1 MAINATGVN
10 FNPAIV
16 RNGLVCYVDAFNPRS
31 LPSDSSSTVWRDLS
45 GEGVN
50 WVLTPG
56 YESSRNDG
64 LIFNGNVNITTD
76 STQYDLD
83 AEEYAAC
90 DQLNL
95 LTSDY
100 TVTVC
105 SRYTV
110 ARNPTVS
117 GGKLGLRSTT
127 LSAETARNGVVDWG
141 LGMTASN
148 RHHRFV
154 AGPSLSVTQYPP
166 INPTRDYIGS
176 ADHATWWQYMTGVAD
191 QTNNIF
197 RSYWKKTQYGEKN
210 APDNEYLGQ
219 RGPTVFRF
227 GGGSTADSS
236 LISEDSAGL
245 AGDSTS
251 PSPSQ
256 CAVAF
261 VMIYNRALTSSEI
274 VQNYHAQRR
283 RLPSRTNEFDFS

>member
-1 MAINATGVN
+1 MAFNATGVN

-56 YESSRNDG
+56 YESSRDNG
-64 LIFNGNVNITTD
+64 LIFNGDVNYSSD

-90 DQLNL
+90 DQLDL

-117 GGKLGLRSTT
+117 GGRLGQRSWT
-127 LSAETARNGVVDWG
+127 LSGETATNGVTDWF
-141 LGMTASN
+141 LGSVASN
-148 RHHRFV
+148 RHHKFV
-154 AGPSLSVTQYPP
+154 AGPSLSVTQWPP
-166 INPTRDYIGS
+166 TNRDYIGT
-176 ADHATWWQYMTGVAD
+176 ADHATWWMYMTGVAD

-197 RSYWKKTQYGEKN
+197 RSYWMKTQYGEKN
-210 APDNEYLGQ
+210 AADDQYLGQ

-227 GGGSTADSS
+227 GGGSQSDSS
-236 LISEDSAGL
+236 LISQDSAGL
-245 AGDSTS
+245 AGDSTN
-251 PSPSQ
+251 PPLSQ

-261 VMIYNRALTSSEI
+261 VMIYNRALTSSEV